1 MKYYAEL
8 TKRQADSALQEFL
21 AERPPALEFLR
32 AALQADAQD
41 PHQLL
46 DGSVESL
53 APVWEWT
60 LSQLSGPEA
69 PGATDP
75 ASVPREAWP
84 TWERFGTETEPFLSF
99 ESVRLLDGFV
109 SYLAKVVE
117 ERSPGAQW
125 QIGQHPNKR
134 YRFRHHPVLAAAES
148 QIFFAG
154 PVVLSARDVVRGR
167 TGPDRD
173 EMMSY
178 AEAVIDALN
187 AGRNSQGF
195 SEPLVEVEDLG
206 DDPRRGRELELGFR
220 EDIAHYHSHTV
231 DGLAKDLEALDGI
244 SGVLREDREVLLVAT
259 PTWTTSQLEEWAVD
273 YLSKKLT

>member
-32 AALQADAQD
+32 AALGADGQD
-41 PHQLL
+41 PHQVL
-46 DGSVESL
+46 DGTVESL

-60 LSQLSGPEA
+60 LSRLSGPEA

-84 TWERFGTETEPFLSF
+84 TWERFGTETEPLLSF

-117 ERSPGAQW
+117 DRSPDAHW

-154 PVVLSARDVVRGR
+154 PVVLSARDVVGGR
-167 TGPDRD
+167 TEPDRD
-173 EMMSY
+173 EMREY
-178 AEAVIDALN
+178 AEAVIDALT
-187 AGRNSQGF
+187 AGETRKVMQ
-195 SEPLVEVEDLG
+195 EPLVEVEDLG
-206 DDPRRGRELELGFR
+206 HDLQRGRELELGIR
-220 EDIAHYHSHTV
+220 EDIAHEHSSTV
-231 DGLAKDLEALDGI
+231 DRLAKELKKQDGI
-244 SGVLREDREVLLVAT
+244 TGVLREDREVLLIAT
-259 PTWTTSQLEEWAVD
+259 PSWTTTQLEEWATD
-273 YLSKKLT
+273 YLNGKLP